1 MKTPIDLAYD
11 YVDSVVCN
19 ADRMDG
25 PAPMW
30 YGWAIREAF
39 IAGYKAA
46 KTPNQED
53 ICQDSNSTK

>member
-1 MKTPIDLAYD
+1 MNHINLAYD
-11 YVDSVVCN
+11 YVESAKRH

-25 PAPMW
+25 DAPMW

-46 KTPNQED
+46 TRENGNKNVED
-53 ICQDSNSTK
+53 VK